1 MGSGNLSST
10 VKKSGIITIQISG
23 STNQPKEKDITKH
36 RFNASQFMQYSN
48 ATPIRYQG
56 SIGFLCCFCNRQ
68 YPDPADLKYHSINE
82 HDDDS
87 KFSFLSNKR
96 MCSYI
101 VKMDI
106 TNLQCKIC
114 AKDMGDLDDL
124 AKHLISAHD
133 KKIYTD
139 IKSFILPLKFGK
151 ENLSCYICLQM
162 FNRLKGLQ
170 EHMNVHMRNFV
181 CEECDAGFLNQMML
195 KNHSANHEI
204 GSFKCGFCDN
214 VYVSMKSKKLHERN
228 VHTRSKLIYK
238 CGGCGEMF
246 HSNESKKIHLRKVHN
261 VVSKSLKCAAC
272 EKLFQSQKSLRIHVQ
287 RDHLVERNF
296 ECSMC
301 DMKFFEKQEM
311 ILHMVKHSGEKLFQ
325 CDVCKKSYGRKKT
338 LREHIRS
345 PDNTDSRESDNVS
358 GSWNKTGAITINLR
372 GDAQV
377 RDITKHRHNARQ
389 FIQLSNATPIRYQA
403 SMGFVCC
410 FCYEQFHDP
419 ADLKS
424 HTMNDHDDKCKLKFM
439 SGKSISTYI
448 VKMDITNLQ
457 CKLCAENLIDID
469 ALTKHLITVHNKK
482 VYTDVKSYIV
492 PFKFET
498 EDLRCCMCSQ
508 VFSRL
513 KALQEHMNVHMR
525 NYTCEIC
532 DAGFLNQK
540 MLKNHMEGHESG
552 SFKCDFCENVYASM
566 KIKKL
571 HERNVHTRP
580 KLINKCGA
588 CYEMF
593 TSYRAKERHL
603 RTAHGI
609 INNRLKCSACEK
621 LFPNPNAL
629 RVHIKRD
636 HLLERRYKCTM
647 CDMGF
652 FLKSELNG
660 HLVKHSGDKSYQ
672 CEICNRSKV
681 KKDACKD
688 TEVHAIEDFVTVP
701 QKKNTQNRELYKH
714 IYNVE
719 QVLKWSN
726 ATAFKSFGRIGY
738 TCCYCGMEF
747 PDPAVLKKHNLD
759 LHRDGVKTA
768 SFAQRRDLCAFNVKL
783 DITDLRCKICEV
795 AIDNI
800 DKLLIHL
807 RSAHQLKLYTE
818 ILNHMIPFKF
828 DGDILSCFICQN
840 KFNRFKNLLEHM
852 SVHCRNF
859 ICETCDAGFVNKR
872 RLLCHSNQHKLGEF
886 KCSLCV
892 KVFNTLQK
900 KQSHEKNVHLTK
912 GYLNRCGYC
921 NEVFKSYRQK
931 ERHLVRVHEY
941 KYTALKCDTCNKQFT
956 HQKAYYIHITRD
968 HLMQRNHECNFC
980 EMKFYSWS
988 ELKDHSV
995 KHTKVREFQCDV
1007 CLKSFGR
1014 RDALKQHLRIH
1025 ANDRRYKCVRCDQ
1038 TFIQKCS
1045 WRSHMKTKHGE
1056 TV

>member
-1 MGSGNLSST
+1 MESNFSDSMCRCCASEGVFKDFNSTYQWMGAEEVYADMLKDCFDITLTVSETINSGGICEVCITQLRNAFNFKKQVQYTEEQFKRKIEEMKFKTEIVKVEEAGEDDFPSDHNLS
-10 VKKSGIITIQISG
+10 
-23 STNQPKEKDITKH
+23 
-36 RFNASQFMQYSN
+36 
-48 ATPIRYQG
+48 
-56 SIGFLCCFCNRQ
+56 
-68 YPDPADLKYHSINE
+68 
-82 HDDDS
+82 DDD
-87 KFSFLSNKR
+87 FSSPE
-96 MCSYI
+96 YDI
-101 VKMDI
+101 PIIKMESSSE
-106 TNLQCKIC
+106 
-114 AKDMGDLDDL
+114 
-124 AKHLISAHD
+124 SA
-133 KKIYTD
+133 
-139 IKSFILPLKFGK
+139 
-151 ENLSCYICLQM
+151 
-162 FNRLKGLQ
+162 
-170 EHMNVHMRNFV
+170 
-181 CEECDAGFLNQMML
+181 
-195 KNHSANHEI
+195 
-204 GSFKCGFCDN
+204 
-214 VYVSMKSKKLHERN
+214 KSKKRATKGAT
-228 VHTRSKLIYK
+228 TRSKK
-238 CGGCGEMF
+238 A
-246 HSNESKKIHLRKVHN
+246 K
-261 VVSKSLKCAAC
+261 
-272 EKLFQSQKSLRIHVQ
+272 
-287 RDHLVERNF
+287 
-296 ECSMC
+296 
-301 DMKFFEKQEM
+301 
-311 ILHMVKHSGEKLFQ
+311 
-325 CDVCKKSYGRKKT
+325 
-338 LREHIRS
+338 
-345 PDNTDSRESDNVS
+345 
-358 GSWNKTGAITINLR
+358 
-372 GDAQV
+372 
-377 RDITKHRHNARQ
+377 
-389 FIQLSNATPIRYQA
+389 
-403 SMGFVCC
+403 
-410 FCYEQFHDP
+410 
-419 ADLKS
+419 
-424 HTMNDHDDKCKLKFM
+424 
-439 SGKSISTYI
+439 
-448 VKMDITNLQ
+448 
-457 CKLCAENLIDID
+457 
-469 ALTKHLITVHNKK
+469 
-482 VYTDVKSYIV
+482 
-492 PFKFET
+492 T
-498 EDLRCCMCSQ
+498 EDG
-508 VFSRL
+508 
-513 KALQEHMNVHMR
+513 E
-525 NYTCEIC
+525 
-532 DAGFLNQK
+532 
-540 MLKNHMEGHESG
+540 
-552 SFKCDFCENVYASM
+552 
-566 KIKKL
+566 
-571 HERNVHTRP
+571 
-580 KLINKCGA
+580 
-588 CYEMF
+588 
-593 TSYRAKERHL
+593 TSAKR
-603 RTAHGI
+603 
-609 INNRLKCSACEK
+609 
-621 LFPNPNAL
+621 
-629 RVHIKRD
+629 
-636 HLLERRYKCTM
+636 
-647 CDMGF
+647 
-652 FLKSELNG
+652 
-660 HLVKHSGDKSYQ
+660 
-672 CEICNRSKV
+672 NRSKV

-759 LHRDGVKTA
+759 LHSDGVKTA

-800 DKLLIHL
+800 DNLLIHL

>member
-1 MGSGNLSST
+1 MESNFSDSMCRCCASEGVFKDFNSTYQWMGAEEVYADMLKDCFDITLTVSETINSGGICEVCITQLRNAFNFKKQVQYTEEQFKRKIEEMKFKTEIVKVEEAGEDDFPSDHNLS
-10 VKKSGIITIQISG
+10 
-23 STNQPKEKDITKH
+23 
-36 RFNASQFMQYSN
+36 
-48 ATPIRYQG
+48 
-56 SIGFLCCFCNRQ
+56 
-68 YPDPADLKYHSINE
+68 
-82 HDDDS
+82 DDD
-87 KFSFLSNKR
+87 FSSPE
-96 MCSYI
+96 YDI
-101 VKMDI
+101 PIIKMESSSE
-106 TNLQCKIC
+106 
-114 AKDMGDLDDL
+114 
-124 AKHLISAHD
+124 SA
-133 KKIYTD
+133 
-139 IKSFILPLKFGK
+139 
-151 ENLSCYICLQM
+151 
-162 FNRLKGLQ
+162 
-170 EHMNVHMRNFV
+170 
-181 CEECDAGFLNQMML
+181 
-195 KNHSANHEI
+195 
-204 GSFKCGFCDN
+204 
-214 VYVSMKSKKLHERN
+214 KSKKRATKGAT
-228 VHTRSKLIYK
+228 TRSKK
-238 CGGCGEMF
+238 AKTEDGET
-246 HSNESKKIHLRKVHN
+246 SAK
-261 VVSKSLKCAAC
+261 
-272 EKLFQSQKSLRIHVQ
+272 
-287 RDHLVERNF
+287 
-296 ECSMC
+296 
-301 DMKFFEKQEM
+301 
-311 ILHMVKHSGEKLFQ
+311 
-325 CDVCKKSYGRKKT
+325 
-338 LREHIRS
+338 RS

-672 CEICNRSKV
+672 CEICNKSYGR
-681 KKDACKD
+681 KK
-688 TEVHAIEDFVTVP
+688 TL
-701 QKKNTQNRELYKH
+701 REH
-714 IYNVE
+714 I
-719 QVLKWSN
+719 
-726 ATAFKSFGRIGY
+726 R
-738 TCCYCGMEF
+738 
-747 PDPAVLKKHNLD
+747 
-759 LHRDGVKTA
+759 
-768 SFAQRRDLCAFNVKL
+768 
-783 DITDLRCKICEV
+783 
-795 AIDNI
+795 
-800 DKLLIHL
+800 IHL
-807 RSAHQLKLYTE
+807 
-818 ILNHMIPFKF
+818 
-828 DGDILSCFICQN
+828 
-840 KFNRFKNLLEHM
+840 
-852 SVHCRNF
+852 
-859 ICETCDAGFVNKR
+859 
-872 RLLCHSNQHKLGEF
+872 
-886 KCSLCV
+886 
-892 KVFNTLQK
+892 
-900 KQSHEKNVHLTK
+900 
-912 GYLNRCGYC
+912 
-921 NEVFKSYRQK
+921 
-931 ERHLVRVHEY
+931 
-941 KYTALKCDTCNKQFT
+941 
-956 HQKAYYIHITRD
+956 
-968 HLMQRNHECNFC
+968 
-980 EMKFYSWS
+980 
-988 ELKDHSV
+988 
-995 KHTKVREFQCDV
+995 
-1007 CLKSFGR
+1007 
-1014 RDALKQHLRIH
+1014 
-1025 ANDRRYKCVRCDQ
+1025 NDRRFKCKFCDKA
-1038 TFIQKCS
+1038 FVQKCS
-1045 WRSHMKTKHGE
+1045 WRSHMRTKHGKH
-1056 TV
+1056 VSLVRIC